1 MVLTNTLLLITLT
14 FLVLL
19 EVTFESIYGD
29 KHDLNSSLRLTATIL
44 FASALGLLIGNYLG
58 AVTYLF
64 LRLSIFDLSY
74 SKINKKTWFYL
85 GSNVTDLILK
95 TLPRSFNVAMRILA
109 LLTALLINYI
119 II

>member
-1 MVLTNTLLLITLT
+1 MILPNTLLLLALI
-14 FLVLL
+14 FLILL

-74 SKINKKTWFYL
+74 SKINRKTWFYL

-95 TLPRSFNVAMRILA
+95 KFPISFNLVVRILA
-109 LLTALLINYI
+109 LLTALLTNYI